1 MVDAGSL
8 TVTAFIS
15 PYKEDRDNVR
25 AILEDDEFMRS
36 IHNVALKN
44 VRNVTLRGLYKK
56 ARDGE
61 IPEFTGISAPY
72 EAPEHP
78 EIILDTENETIE
90 ESVDRVIHY
99 LKAHRYI

>member
-25 AILEDDEFMRS
+25 AILEDDEFIEV

-44 VRNVTLRGLYKK
+44 VRNVTLRDYIRKHVMEK
-56 ARDGE
+56 
-61 IPEFTGISAPY
+61 
-72 EAPEHP
+72 
-78 EIILDTENETIE
+78 
-90 ESVDRVIHY
+90 Y
-99 LKAHRYI
+99 LNLQELAHLTKLQNIQKLF